1 MKFES
6 FYATRDRFHVIHEV
20 VYSDATNWI
29 SDFAFQELQHYQHSC
44 KYIEQSSP
52 LAISVDAAL
61 TINRECLLITNDGE
75 SRVFLDIGFIGL
87 AQSICRIM
95 RYIIAVVEDAEPD
108 SVDELV
114 SQLVRCSEAV
124 GIALVVEA
132 AYLQGDYNMSMMF
145 LNAIEG
151 GAALEPR
158 WGRLF
163 STKSID
169 DGDTELLVWITRH
182 VLLHEFNHH
191 LFDHSS
197 AARRQFER
205 FASGAILRA
214 NGKITKDTVFY
225 KHLLK
230 DEIGQYKARGVR
242 INEKNRIEL
251 IIKADLCFLDNIKHS
266 SEDTLEIACDIQ
278 VINDHFSYLREQYPL
293 QGWSADVLVHLL
305 ARPFLVQYILYCCC
319 HIKHSASAAVA
330 NFSTLAESVD
340 VKLDLLDRSLPLGL
354 SRQAARPRILY
365 DIVEINII
373 QFQRDF
379 GLPENIV
386 TLAMALCD
394 RNKNL
399 LDGVV
404 ADALL
409 AQARFVP
416 KAWEAGTSG
425 SLGNFEK
432 SDPATLMPLIQ
443 LNLSPFA
450 VPLQMQRLW

>member
-1 MKFES
+1 MTFES
-6 FYATRDRFHVIHEV
+6 FYATRDSFHKVHEV
-20 VYSDATNWI
+20 VYSDATTWL
-29 SDFAFQELQHYQHSC
+29 SAFASEELQQYQEHC

-61 TINRECLLITNDGE
+61 TINRECLLLTSDGE
-75 SRVFLDIGFIGL
+75 SRIFLDIGFIGL
-87 AQSICRIM
+87 AQSVSRIM
-95 RYIIAVVEDAEPD
+95 RYIISVVEDAEPD
-108 SVDELV
+108 SVDGLI
-114 SQLVRCSEAV
+114 SQLMGCSEAV
-124 GIALVVEA
+124 GIALAVEA
-132 AYLQGDYNMSMMF
+132 AYLQGDYDMSMMF

-151 GAALEPR
+151 GGALDPR

-163 STKSID
+163 SAEPID

-182 VLLHEFNHH
+182 ILLHEFNHH
-191 LFDHSS
+191 LFEHSS
-197 AARRQFER
+197 AAKIQFER
-205 FASGAILRA
+205 FASDALFRA
-214 NGKITKDTVFY
+214 NGKLTKNASFY
-225 KHLLK
+225 RKSLK
-230 DEIGQYKARGVR
+230 NEIDQYKARGVR
-242 INEKNRIEL
+242 INERKRIRR
-251 IIKADLCFLDNIKHS
+251 IIKADLCFLDKAKHS
-266 SEDTLEIACDIQ
+266 AEDTVEIACDIQ

-293 QGWSADVLVHLL
+293 QRWSADVLVHLL

-319 HIKHSASAAVA
+319 HIKHSASAAAA
-330 NFSTLAESVD
+330 NFSTFAESVD
-340 VKLDLLDRSLPLGL
+340 VKLDLIDRSLPLGL

-365 DIVEINII
+365 DIVEVNII
-373 QFQRDF
+373 RFQRDY
-379 GLPENIV
+379 GLPNNIV

-394 RNKNL
+394 RAKGL

-416 KAWEAGTSG
+416 KAWEAGISG
-425 SLGNFEK
+425 SLGDFEK